1 MQDNQKLTWKYR
13 FARMKK
19 HYGFSYEQM
28 AYLLGVKADS
38 IGSSVTQKDEKFP
51 NAWKWGVIV
60 FEIENKLMNLDE
72 VALPMNE
79 NPYFE

>member
-13 FARMKK
+13 FGRMKK
-19 HYGFSYEQM
+19 HYGFSYQKIADM
-28 AYLLGVKADS
+28 LGVKADS
-38 IGSSVTQKDEKFP
+38 VGSSTTQKDEKFP
-51 NAWKWGVIV
+51 NAWKLAVIV